1 MHMVPL
7 QGQGSAALGKY
18 FLEQIL
24 ARHNNN
30 ETSETHSRVLK
41 HPNPDMFL
49 RLKI

>member
-7 QGQGSAALGKY
+7 KGQGSAALGKY

-24 ARHNNN
+24 ARDNNN
-30 ETSETHSRVLK
+30 ETSETHSILK
-41 HPNPDMFL
+41 HPNPDTFL